1 MVNLRVLILGTR
13 GIPAAHGGFET
24 FVERLALFLVDRGWC
39 VTVYCQKDVTRVSQ
53 RFTSDNW
60 RGIER
65 VLVQVAQSGSRA
77 TIVFDWHSVR
87 HAATQDGVCLML
99 GYNTAAFLGL
109 LRLRN
114 QKILTNMDGIEW
126 RRPKWSWPVRAWFF
140 VNEWL
145 AAWLSHRLVADHP
158 AIADH
163 LATRRGRHA
172 ITMIPYGGDQVDATP
187 TAPVEALGLVPRRYL
202 LSVAR
207 IEPDNNVLP
216 IVRAFSRKTRG
227 ANLVV
232 VGPLEERNPYHCEVR
247 FAASAEVR
255 FLGPMYDRQMVQA
268 LHAGAYC
275 HGHSVG
281 GTNPSLVES
290 LWCGSAVLA
299 HRNPFNLWTAGPEQ
313 FFFADENECETMI
326 ERILTDETAVARAR
340 QAARL
345 RAREFDWTSV
355 LRRYEGELASL
366 GGFAVRPAGPAGD
379 ITGGA
384 ARHP

>member
-1 MVNLRVLILGTR
+1 LRVLILGTR

-39 VTVYCQKDVTRVSQ
+39 VTVYCQQDVPCVSQ
-53 RFTSDNW
+53 RFTCDNW
-60 RGIER
+60 RGVER

-77 TIVFDWHSVR
+77 TIVFDWHSIR
-87 HAATQDGVCLML
+87 HAASQDGVCLVL

-114 QKILTNMDGIEW
+114 KKILTNMDGIEW

-140 VNEWL
+140 VHEWL
-145 AAWLSHRLVADHP
+145 GAWLSHRLIADHP

-172 ITMIPYGGDQVDATP
+172 IAMIPYGGNQVDSTP
-187 TAPVEALGLVPRRYL
+187 TAPVEALGLAPRRYL

-232 VGPLEERNPYHCEVR
+232 VGPLEERNPYHRAVR
-247 FAASAEVR
+247 SAASAEVR
-255 FLGPMYDRQMVQA
+255 FLGPMYDRPMVEA
-268 LHAGAYC
+268 LRFHAGAYC
-275 HGHSVG
+275 QR
-281 GTNPSLVES
+281 PSS
-290 LWCGSAVLA
+290 SAA
-299 HRNPFNLWTAGPEQ
+299 MTHT
-313 FFFADENECETMI
+313 I
-326 ERILTDETAVARAR
+326 I
-340 QAARL
+340 
-345 RAREFDWTSV
+345 
-355 LRRYEGELASL
+355 AS
-366 GGFAVRPAGPAGD
+366 R
-379 ITGGA
+379 
-384 ARHP
+384 